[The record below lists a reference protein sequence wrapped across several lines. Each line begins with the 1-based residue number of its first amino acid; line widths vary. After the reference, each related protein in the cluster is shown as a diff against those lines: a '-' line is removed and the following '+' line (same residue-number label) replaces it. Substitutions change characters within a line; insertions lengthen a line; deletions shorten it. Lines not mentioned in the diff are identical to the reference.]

1 METILGGRTPLETLG
16 APLDFVGPVRW
27 ECFRDGGLR
36 EILEALSLTAPRAL
50 VGGVVVIT
58 STYRRPGER
67 FSWHSRFAALD
78 YRTGLY
84 FNSSGEL
91 ELGTRPGSIAA
102 ATPELALEV
111 AQAWADRLSSRLGS
125 AFDVVFGDARHIDHG
140 HVENDAA
147 KRKAKK

>member
-1 METILGGRTPLETLG
+1 MSSVFGEREALEPIGSPLE
-16 APLDFVGPVRW
+16 FVGPVHW

-50 VGGVVVIT
+50 VDGVVVIT
-58 STYRRPGER
+58 STHRSHGSR

-84 FNSSGEL
+84 LDEAGDL
-91 ELGTRPGSIAA
+91 ALGTRRGSIVA
-102 ATPELALEV
+102 ATPALALEV
-111 AQAWADRLSSRLGS
+111 AQSWADRLDRRLGS

-147 KRKAKK
+147 KRRVFR